1 MNLYSITSLISIALS
16 LILGITVF
24 SIAPRRFM
32 GKAFLL
38 GILFL
43 IVIQVTFFI
52 IFLQKESYKIELYG
66 KIAISSFCLI
76 LPTWVMISQ
85 IFGRV
90 NYVELLKRRKW
101 YLSSLYALG
110 LLCLV
115 LTWTFDIFSVALSFP
130 KDLFV
135 IRGFGKCF
143 LIFMLL
149 NTILILINFEN
160 TLRLTKIYSRK
171 GKKVPFYGLMGAFL
185 FLVYAISQ
193 MLMYSRISGQ
203 LVLAGLFIIIL
214 TSLILIFYSI
224 KYGLTQFEVSVG
236 REVFYSSAMVFIV
249 GVYLLVIGLVG
260 KIVQFAGGSVNLF
273 LSFLAALLVFCLF
286 LATLVS
292 KSLKARIKQFIDRNF
307 YKNRYDYREQWG
319 RFSESLSAVLNLDE
333 VLTTIIENITN
344 IFSANKA
351 AILLNDES
359 TGILVVRKRK
369 NMPGLCNIKFYHNSN
384 LIDWL
389 HRHGEAVELNTLISQ
404 AEQIGITDMEQQN
417 LSRLQAA
424 IIVPMIIQT
433 KFMGIFII
441 GEKNPEGSYS
451 KEDFDLLETLAN
463 QSSVAILNAQLNEDL
478 LISREMESFHKL
490 SSFVLHDLRNST
502 SMLSMIINNAERNWD
517 NQQFQKDM
525 LITISNTVNKM
536 KSLISKISS
545 LPDNLEPRRQM
556 VQINDMIKKVLDE
569 TKIEELNSIKL
580 KDDLQQLPMLS
591 VDPDQIQKVIENLVI
606 NALEALPRGGSLK
619 ISTKLVH
626 NHRNRHAGNGRAN
639 SENSFAEIDIT
650 DTGSGMTED
659 FIQNHLFKPFQTT
672 KKKGLGIGLYQCKE
686 IITAHGG
693 TIEVKSQENE
703 GTSFKI
709 LLPTSNGHPIVKDS
723 NKTKLNHAIFLN

>member
-1 MNLYSITSLISIALS
+1 
-16 LILGITVF
+16 
-24 SIAPRRFM
+24 
-32 GKAFLL
+32 
-38 GILFL
+38 
-43 IVIQVTFFI
+43 
-52 IFLQKESYKIELYG
+52 
-66 KIAISSFCLI
+66 
-76 LPTWVMISQ
+76 
-85 IFGRV
+85 
-90 NYVELLKRRKW
+90 
-101 YLSSLYALG
+101 
-110 LLCLV
+110 
-115 LTWTFDIFSVALSFP
+115 
-130 KDLFV
+130 
-135 IRGFGKCF
+135 
-143 LIFMLL
+143 
-149 NTILILINFEN
+149 
-160 TLRLTKIYSRK
+160 
-171 GKKVPFYGLMGAFL
+171 
-185 FLVYAISQ
+185 
-193 MLMYSRISGQ
+193 
-203 LVLAGLFIIIL
+203 
-214 TSLILIFYSI
+214 
-224 KYGLTQFEVSVG
+224 
-236 REVFYSSAMVFIV
+236 
-249 GVYLLVIGLVG
+249 
-260 KIVQFAGGSVNLF
+260 
-273 LSFLAALLVFCLF
+273 
-286 LATLVS
+286 
-292 KSLKARIKQFIDRNF
+292 
-307 YKNRYDYREQWG
+307 
-319 RFSESLSAVLNLDE
+319 
-333 VLTTIIENITN
+333 
-344 IFSANKA
+344 
-351 AILLNDES
+351 
-359 TGILVVRKRK
+359 
-369 NMPGLCNIKFYHNSN
+369 
-384 LIDWL
+384 
-389 HRHGEAVELNTLISQ
+389 
-404 AEQIGITDMEQQN
+404 
-417 LSRLQAA
+417 
-424 IIVPMIIQT
+424 VPMIIQT